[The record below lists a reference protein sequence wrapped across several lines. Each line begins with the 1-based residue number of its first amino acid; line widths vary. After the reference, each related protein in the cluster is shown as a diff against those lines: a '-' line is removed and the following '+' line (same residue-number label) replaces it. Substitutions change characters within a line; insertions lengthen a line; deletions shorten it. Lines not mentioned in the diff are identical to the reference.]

1 MKINENFSLLRS
13 NYLFSTMSRKIKDYK
28 IAHPEAD
35 IIDLGIGDV
44 SRPLPEA
51 CIKAMHSAVNEMADA
66 ATFRGYPPE
75 QGYDFLIDK
84 ILKYD
89 FAARGIALERDEIL

>member
-66 ATFRGYPPE
+66 PHSEATRPNT
-75 QGYDFLIDK
+75 DMIFLSTR
-84 ILKYD
+84 Y
-89 FAARGIALERDEIL
+89 